1 MADFEENRKYIEQ
14 VIGYT
19 FRDGSLLRQ
28 AFTRTTYCNEHTAP
42 GGGTYQSNEVLEFLG
57 DAVLSGAV
65 ATLLFESYTRRY
77 EYGLYSELDEGDYSV
92 IRSALSDKKNL
103 SASMKKLGLQIFL
116 YMGAG
121 DRKKNAQNEPSVE
134 EDLFESIIGAVYL
147 DSDGDMRVV
156 RGVVSRMLDVR
167 EYLIRPEGAGS
178 AKGAGGAKGA
188 GSAKGALQEFCAAR
202 EHRLPPPVY
211 ELTDERTEN
220 GVPVYTYACRIG
232 ETLYGEGRGKNRKA
246 AEAEAAAATL
256 ARLEA
261 EYTPKKEKAA
271 PEGDPS
277 DSPLR
282 RLNEYVAR
290 RGLRPWVG
298 EVSEKPT
305 AEGTLFTARI
315 ALGAAAATGEGY
327 TKKDAKQ
334 AAAAALLSCLPT

>member
-1 MADFEENRKYIEQ
+1 MADFEENRQYIEQ

-92 IRSALSDKKNL
+92 IRSVLSDKKNL
-103 SASMKKLGLQIFL
+103 SASMKKLGLQRFL

-121 DRKKNAQNEPSVE
+121 DRKKNAQNEPSVA

-167 EYLIRPEGAGS
+167 EYLVRPAGAGS
-178 AKGAGGAKGA
+178 AKGV

-211 ELTDERTEN
+211 ELTDERTAD
-220 GVPVYTYACRIG
+220 GVPMYTYACRIG
-232 ETLYGEGRGKNRKA
+232 ETVYGEGRGKNRTA
-246 AEAEAAAATL
+246 AEAEAAAAAL

-282 RLNEYVAR
+282 RLNEYAAR

-305 AEGTLFTARI
+305 AEGPLFTARI
-315 ALGAAAATGEGY
+315 ALGAVSATGEGY

-334 AAAAALLSCLPT
+334 AAAAALLSRLPT